1 MFDPI
6 PTRAQLESLEHA
18 EREAVILSAV
28 DQRLADLERMKLAA
42 RAAGG
47 RTNYAGAIIALRAS
61 IRRLISRAAEFDIR
75 VDLRRAA

>member
-1 MFDPI
+1 MADRL
-6 PTRAQLESLEHA
+6 PTRSELASLEHA

-47 RTNYAGAIIALRAS
+47 RTNSAGAIIALRAS
-61 IRRLISRAAEFDIR
+61 IRRLIDRAAEFDIR